1 MDKVKKLWC
10 YKRKFLILMFKSVR
24 FPKPQILLEIF
35 WTNLQT
41 PVWSRDVGVHP
52 RYIWNLLWLSKRL
65 IICAEQTSIYI
76 STFPNTLT
84 SECAKN
90 HEISIS
96 FLTNAFVALSRTAI
110 TVKFKMSRLFEKW
123 EKTNNK
129 RTTTTSKAKGNGL
142 NLKFIDWYN
151 DLDSFHLPKTRKRVI
166 NSLLIDYKKCSQRQ
180 NSLSTSI
187 RFNFLRLQM

>member
-1 MDKVKKLWC
+1 M
-10 YKRKFLILMFKSVR
+10 LIFKSVR
-24 FPKPQILLEIF
+24 FPKPQVLFEIF
-35 WTNLQT
+35 WTNLQS

-65 IICAEQTSIYI
+65 IICTEQTSIYI

-90 HEISIS
+90 HEISIY

-110 TVKFKMSRLFEKW
+110 TVKFKMSRLFEIW
-123 EKTNNK
+123 ENNNNK
-129 RTTTTSKAKGNGL
+129 RTTTTAKAKGNGL
-142 NLKFIDWYN
+142 KLTFIDWYN
-151 DLDSFHLPKTRKRVI
+151 DLDSFHLLKTRKRVI
-166 NSLLIDYKKCSQRQ
+166 NSLLIDSKKCSQRQ